1 MWTTFKVFTEL
12 VTIMLL
18 FYVLTFGHKTCGFLV
33 PQSGIKPMPPALE
46 SSLNHLNACKIP
58 VRFFK

>member
-1 MWTTFKVFTEL
+1 MWTIFKVFTEL

-46 SSLNHLNACKIP
+46 SKDSTT
-58 VRFFK
+58 